1 MTKQKQHVKLY
12 HLYYLCDYMNENK
25 EFNQKKKPH
34 TQKKATTKNQETPP
48 KKNKQTNNTHT
59 CTHMIIIKNNR

>member
-25 EFNQKKKPH
+25 EFKKRKNTHTKKK
-34 TQKKATTKNQETPP
+34 QQQKNQEKTPQ
-48 KKNKQTNNTHT
+48 KTNKQITHT
-59 CTHMIIIKNNR
+59 HAHT

>member
-25 EFNQKKKPH
+25 EFNQKKKH
-34 TQKKATTKNQETPP
+34 THRKKQQQKTKKTPP
-48 KKNKQTNNTHT
+48 QKTNKQITHT
-59 CTHMIIIKNNR
+59 HAHT

>member
-25 EFNQKKKPH
+25 EFNPKKKH
-34 TQKKATTKNQETPP
+34 THKKKATTKKTRKNPP
-48 KKNKQTNNTHT
+48 KNKQTNNTHT